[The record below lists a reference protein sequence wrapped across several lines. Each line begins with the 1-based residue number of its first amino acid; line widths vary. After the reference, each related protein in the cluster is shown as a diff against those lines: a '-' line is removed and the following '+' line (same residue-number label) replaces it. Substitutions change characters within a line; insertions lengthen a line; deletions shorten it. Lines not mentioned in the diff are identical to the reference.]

1 MVMKMSNPD
10 LVTTIVTIILTFIS
24 AVLGFLSKKNAKAK
38 AYYESFIKVEEKIKE
53 LCILAEK
60 YYKKG
65 DQKKKYVIT
74 NISIFLMD
82 NNIQIKEEIINQII
96 ESVIS
101 ISKSI
106 NTVGQSSN

>member
-1 MVMKMSNPD
+1 MIMSNPD
-10 LVTTIVTIILTFIS
+10 LVTTIVTIILTVIS
-24 AVLGFLSKKNAKAK
+24 AVLGFLSKKNEKAK
-38 AYYESFIKVEEKIKE
+38 IYYESYIKVEEKIRE

-65 DQKKKYVIT
+65 DQKKKYVVT

-82 NNIQIKEEIINQII
+82 NNIQIEEEVINQII

-106 NTVGQSSN
+106 NKIGQSSN

>member
-10 LVTTIVTIILTFIS
+10 LVTTIVTIILTFIF
-24 AVLGFLSKKNAKAK
+24 AVLGFLSKKNAEAK
-38 AYYESFIKVEEKIKE
+38 IYYESFIKVEEKIKE

-65 DQKKKYVIT
+65 DQKKKCVIT